1 MPYITRPAGA
11 VSTQRW
17 AEPLALRRCRS
28 RRADRS
34 LVVGVSTKYE
44 QCCFSPVPLPLR
56 AWVMSHEEARSVPG
70 VSRDPGVGVFSARV
84 RHILRLPRYH
94 PASSTRNKRS
104 LCPTDPTLRAPATR
118 AHGGRG
124 TPGASPPLGPPA
136 AVLPRRAR
144 ARGLVCAHR
153 GAAPAPPPAIRSSRT
168 HIRIHRCASGP
179 GRSTRGPPCCW
190 LALGRQAA
198 RKLAL
203 ARFIDLIT
211 RKLQPRTSSSLSGMH
226 WII

>member
-94 PASSTRNKRS
+94 PDTGHKEGLMPGVTSTFYSGILGVTVETGHTRVKIV
-104 LCPTDPTLRAPATR
+104 RAY
-118 AHGGRG
+118 
-124 TPGASPPLGPPA
+124 
-136 AVLPRRAR
+136 
-144 ARGLVCAHR
+144 
-153 GAAPAPPPAIRSSRT
+153 
-168 HIRIHRCASGP
+168 
-179 GRSTRGPPCCW
+179 
-190 LALGRQAA
+190 
-198 RKLAL
+198 
-203 ARFIDLIT
+203 
-211 RKLQPRTSSSLSGMH
+211 
-226 WII
+226 